1 MLILEDQP
9 KSSISEKYRVLRT
22 NIQYSSIDKE
32 IKRILVTSS
41 EPGEG
46 KSVTSGNLALAYAQ
60 DGKKVLLIDCD
71 LRKPS
76 VHKTFRVSNTLGIS
90 DVILNVDK
98 LKDAIIERNENF
110 HIITA
115 GELPPNPSEIL
126 GSLAM
131 RNLLD
136 KLNEYYDVIVIDSPP
151 VHAVTDAQILA
162 QKVDGVLL
170 VVKANTT
177 KKDSVIESKN
187 LLDKVGAN
195 ILGIVLNGAENTAG
209 KYYYY
214 YGEK

>member
-1 MLILEDQP
+1 MLILEAQP

-46 KSVTSGNLALAYAQ
+46 KSTTAGNLALAYAQ
-60 DGKKVLLIDCD
+60 DGKKVLLMDCD

-76 VHKTFRVSNTLGIS
+76 VHKTFKVSNTFGIS
-90 DVILNVDK
+90 DVILNRDK
-98 LKDAIIERNENF
+98 LKNAIIKRNENLD
-110 HIITA
+110 IITS
-115 GELPPNPSEIL
+115 GEAPPNPSEML

-131 RNLLD
+131 TNLLNE
-136 KLNEYYDVIVIDSPP
+136 LNEYYDVIIIDSPP
-151 VHAVTDAQILA
+151 VHAVTDAQILS
-162 QKVDGVLL
+162 QKVDGVVL
-170 VVKANTT
+170 VVKAETT
-177 KKDSVIESKN
+177 KKDSVIEAKN

-195 ILGIVLNGAENTAG
+195 ILGVVLNGAENTVG

-214 YGEK
+214 YG